1 MVARAMLAALG
12 VAAVVLVPLAACG
25 ATPPACE
32 GSAVLD
38 ARVVENP
45 TTSAGAAVASWDVRV
60 PACARLLVYEIV
72 DAETGRPVPRDAV
85 FPHTSRLERWERR
98 DGVMRLHL
106 FLRSDAACGKGCTRK
121 PERWVRRVRAV
132 VRWSS
137 DTRGA

>member
-1 MVARAMLAALG
+1 MAARSALVALLTATLVLAASARAASG
-12 VAAVVLVPLAACG
+12 
-25 ATPPACE
+25 PACY
-32 GSAVLD
+32 GSAMLD
-38 ARVVENP
+38 TRVVENP
-45 TTSAGAAVASWDVRV
+45 TTGAGADVAAWDVRV
-60 PACARLLVYEIV
+60 PSCARLLVYEIV
-72 DAETGRPVPRDAV
+72 DAETGQLVPRDAV

-106 FLRSDAACGKGCTRK
+106 FLRSDAACGRGCTRK

>member
-1 MVARAMLAALG
+1 MVARTALSALLVTTVVIATSARAASG
-12 VAAVVLVPLAACG
+12 R
-25 ATPPACE
+25 TCE
-32 GSAVLD
+32 GTATLD

-45 TTSAGAAVASWDVRV
+45 TTSAGADVASWDVRV

-72 DAETGRPVPRDAV
+72 DAETGRLVPRDAV

-106 FLRSDAACGKGCTRK
+106 FLRSDDGCGKGCTRK